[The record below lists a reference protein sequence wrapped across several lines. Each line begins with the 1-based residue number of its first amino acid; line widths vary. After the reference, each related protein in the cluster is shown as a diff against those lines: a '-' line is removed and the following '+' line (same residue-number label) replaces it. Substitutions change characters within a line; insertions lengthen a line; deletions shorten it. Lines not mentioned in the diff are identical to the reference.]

1 MRGLLTKSLPYQI
14 LSSEKVLGV
23 WEAVQEKI
31 NPYWLMQWVNC
42 RIQKTRECAVLRNF
56 VGARN
61 LKGLSALGI
70 LSLEGLLLFA
80 YLN

>member
-1 MRGLLTKSLPYQI
+1 MRGLLTKSLPHQI

-23 WEAVQEKI
+23 WEAIQERI
-31 NPYWLMQWVNC
+31 NSYQLMQWVNC
-42 RIQKTRECAVLRNF
+42 RIQKTREDTALHNF

-61 LKGLSALGI
+61 LKGLNALGI
-70 LSLEGLLLFA
+70 LSLEGLLLFV

>member
-1 MRGLLTKSLPYQI
+1 MRGLLTKSLPHQI
-14 LSSEKVLGV
+14 PSSEKVLGV
-23 WEAVQEKI
+23 WEAVQERI
-31 NPYWLMQWVNC
+31 NSYWLMQWVNC
-42 RIQKTRECAVLRNF
+42 RIQKTREDTVLRNF

-70 LSLEGLLLFA
+70 LSLEGLLLFV